1 MGRKVIEKKGSK
13 NMTLVEALEYCISTY
28 TDENGVLSPSLNDV
42 SLDEAIG
49 EVFATYQNDWRDCSI
64 EMETVFDSPG
74 YSTGYISVAWI
85 TPDMELCHDTSR
97 WEVI

>member
-1 MGRKVIEKKGSK
+1 
-13 NMTLVEALEYCISTY
+13 MTLVEALEYCISTY

-42 SLDEAIG
+42 SLNEAIS
-49 EVFATYQNDWRDCSI
+49 EVFDTYQNDWRDCSI

>member
-1 MGRKVIEKKGSK
+1 
-13 NMTLVEALEYCISTY
+13 MTLVEALEYCISTY
-28 TDENGVLSPSLNDV
+28 TDENGVLSPSLNNV

-49 EVFATYQNDWRDCSI
+49 EVFATYPNEWRDCSI